1 MTRIHAPWLIG
12 LAGILAVVVLALG
25 MVFSPDAETSP
36 AATPTATKTPT
47 VSLFGNAASGFR
59 AAAALLPTATSTPTA
74 TPLPTTTPE
83 TDGAVD
89 TLKPAAWVVTIAQA
103 HDIDPDGAYVV
114 VDQNNQQMHVIRD
127 GKVER
132 ILHITTGDP
141 RYGWDTPAWSGVI
154 GYYWGTFQG
163 RGGVTA
169 DDGWWLFNL
178 NGGDYLIHSLPYR
191 LGDAG
196 DKVYE
201 GVDSLG
207 AAPASHGCIRLSPED
222 AAWFTSNNP
231 QGMPIVILPYTGLRG
246 AQG

>member
-1 MTRIHAPWLIG
+1 MTRTHAPWLIG
-12 LAGILAVVVLALG
+12 LAGILTVVVLAVG

-47 VSLFGNAASGFR
+47 VSLFGNAAGGFR
-59 AAAALLPTATSTPTA
+59 AAAALLPTATPTV
-74 TPLPTTTPE
+74 TPLPIATLE
-83 TDGAVD
+83 TGDAAD
-89 TLKPAAWVVTIAQA
+89 TLKSAAWVVTIAQA
-103 HDIDPDGAYVV
+103 HDIDTDGAYVV
-114 VDQNNQQMHVIRD
+114 VDQNNQQMHIMRD

-141 RYGWDTPAWSGVI
+141 RYGWDTPAWSGGI
-154 GYYWGTFQG
+154 GHYWGTFQG

-191 LGDAG
+191 LSDAG

-201 GVDSLG
+201 GVDGLG

-222 AAWFTSNNP
+222 AAWFSAKTP
-231 QGMPIVILPYTGLRG
+231 QDMPIVILPYTGLRG

>member
-1 MTRIHAPWLIG
+1 MTRTHAPWLIG
-12 LAGILAVVVLALG
+12 LASILAVVVLALG
-25 MVFSPDAETSP
+25 IVFSPDAETSP

-47 VSLFGNAASGFR
+47 VALAGNAAGGFR
-59 AAAALLPTATSTPTA
+59 AAAALLPTATPTPTA
-74 TPLPTTTPE
+74 TPLPTATPE
-83 TDGAVD
+83 TGGAAD

-114 VDQNNQQMHVIRD
+114 VDQNNQQMHIIRD

-154 GYYWGTFQG
+154 GHNWGTFQG

-191 LGDAG
+191 LSDAG

-222 AAWFTSNNP
+222 AAWFTAKNP